1 VGFQQVCDKFRSEHQ
16 GIPFSVERWRRFY
29 VRRQVF
35 ITLCMECA
43 YIDNLTAA
51 HIIEQDGDLQR
62 LMAENALKN
71 IGEHDKFVARQL
83 KQQHIK
89 DIIRKWLQMGRQ
101 SLQQQRARETLERKL
116 QKKAEKRRKA
126 AEREAEAQQDR
137 ELMMKNDEIAHGHLA
152 GRDRP
157 GLGSLTHDD
166 AGQPTAGP
174 AVQTTKGEGRHST
187 EPSPDGSPS
196 AKKGPD
202 EGSDDHEF

>member
-1 VGFQQVCDKFRSEHQ
+1 
-16 GIPFSVERWRRFY
+16 
-29 VRRQVF
+29 
-35 ITLCMECA
+35 MECA

-101 SLQQQRARETLERKL
+101 SLQQQRAQETLERKL

-126 AEREAEAQQDR
+126 AEREAEA
-137 ELMMKNDEIAHGHLA
+137 
-152 GRDRP
+152 
-157 GLGSLTHDD
+157 
-166 AGQPTAGP
+166 
-174 AVQTTKGEGRHST
+174 
-187 EPSPDGSPS
+187 
-196 AKKGPD
+196 
-202 EGSDDHEF
+202 